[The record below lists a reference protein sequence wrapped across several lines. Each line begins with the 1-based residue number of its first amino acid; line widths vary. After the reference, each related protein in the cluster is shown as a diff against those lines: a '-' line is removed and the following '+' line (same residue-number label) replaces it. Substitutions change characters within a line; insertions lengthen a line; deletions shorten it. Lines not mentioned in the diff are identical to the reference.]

1 MLYLYFL
8 LALVCSTAVSGL
20 TVSSDI
26 LSKLSDEYRGL
37 ISNQTVNEALNIIRA
52 PNQTRVKNKYI
63 VKLKDDVPMNLF
75 KTVAGLLQNLLGAE
89 IVHELQHVF
98 KGFAINVDIDLPLDL
113 LRRIPYI
120 DYVEEDRMMY
130 STQVQNLNDQLWGL
144 DALDNNINQSYKF
157 TLTGKGVNVYILDSG
172 IDEENTEFGS
182 RGRPVYTA
190 RFLQNSPRGDCTG
203 HGTHVAGIIGG
214 TNVGVAKLANLL
226 SLRVIGCQ
234 DESLNSEIVAAIDW
248 ITANHVKPAIINMSL
263 GPKQDQS
270 GIYPR
275 SEAMDRSI
283 QAAANAGIVFVVA
296 AGNDNMDCCRGSPA
310 GSPGAI
316 PVASSNQRG
325 FRSSFSNYGPCV
337 KFFAP
342 GNDILSSKPGGGYQM
357 KRGTSQAAPFV
368 AGVAALYMEQ
378 NPRAS
383 PSDVVNALQAI
394 SVKGIIQDSQTA
406 PNIFLQAFAPN
417 LPNTDNLVRLS
428 PPTAVTD
435 GAKGIDWQNLSRTI
449 GFVVGGLAV
458 AGLIFG
464 GGWWL
469 KKKIES
475 NEQAGKTFAENNP
488 SSGTHFLNGFGEVNG
503 RRQSTK
509 LQRLKQS
516 RTVEDS
522 VDFGHPHGQPQF
534 LEQRQVPMMQS
545 FDQAPIMHEI
555 QTKNPM
561 YLNRPPSLLSPDEY
575 VPPVPPARA
584 KKNLKLN
591 PSNYQNAM
599 SPISP
604 GHLVD
609 YYYIEGQGLS
619 PESPNEMIGFHDEQM
634 FPTRSGPLPP
644 RR

>member
-1 MLYLYFL
+1 
-8 LALVCSTAVSGL
+8 
-20 TVSSDI
+20 
-26 LSKLSDEYRGL
+26 
-37 ISNQTVNEALNIIRA
+37 
-52 PNQTRVKNKYI
+52 
-63 VKLKDDVPMNLF
+63 
-75 KTVAGLLQNLLGAE
+75 
-89 IVHELQHVF
+89 
-98 KGFAINVDIDLPLDL
+98 
-113 LRRIPYI
+113 
-120 DYVEEDRMMY
+120 
-130 STQVQNLNDQLWGL
+130 
-144 DALDNNINQSYKF
+144 
-157 TLTGKGVNVYILDSG
+157 
-172 IDEENTEFGS
+172 
-182 RGRPVYTA
+182 
-190 RFLQNSPRGDCTG
+190 
-203 HGTHVAGIIGG
+203 
-214 TNVGVAKLANLL
+214 
-226 SLRVIGCQ
+226 
-234 DESLNSEIVAAIDW
+234 
-248 ITANHVKPAIINMSL
+248 
-263 GPKQDQS
+263 
-270 GIYPR
+270 
-275 SEAMDRSI
+275 
-283 QAAANAGIVFVVA
+283 
-296 AGNDNMDCCRGSPA
+296 
-310 GSPGAI
+310 
-316 PVASSNQRG
+316 
-325 FRSSFSNYGPCV
+325 
-337 KFFAP
+337 
-342 GNDILSSKPGGGYQM
+342 M

-435 GAKGIDWQNLSRTI
+435 GGKGIDWKNLSRTI

-488 SSGTHFLNGFGEVNG
+488 SSGTHVLNGFSEVNG
-503 RRQSTK
+503 SRQSTK

-516 RTVEDS
+516 RTVEDF

-555 QTKNPM
+555 QTKYPM

-575 VPPVPPARA
+575 VPPVPPARV
-584 KKNLKLN
+584 KKNLKLSPN
-591 PSNYQNAM
+591 NYQNAM

-619 PESPNEMIGFHDEQM
+619 PESPNEMFGFHDEQM
-634 FPTRSGPLPP
+634 FPKRSGPLPP